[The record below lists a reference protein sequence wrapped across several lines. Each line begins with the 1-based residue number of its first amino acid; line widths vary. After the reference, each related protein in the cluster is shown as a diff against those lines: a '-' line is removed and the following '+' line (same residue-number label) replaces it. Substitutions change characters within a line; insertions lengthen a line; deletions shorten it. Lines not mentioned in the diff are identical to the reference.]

1 MMKKSI
7 LLFQIIFILLLLIS
21 VPTGLFYYYD
31 NIRTIQLNNLKSK
44 LVWAENQKEIDIVK
58 AQISKKLDEMFT
70 DITNLSFSNITKKY
84 SVFLNDR
91 IIKDYS
97 YSKKEALDAI
107 KNQFIKL
114 SKDKNETIILLLKSG
129 TVLISNNPELSK
141 VSFKSN
147 TNYLQTVSS
156 EKISGNINFTAGVA
170 EYFIPVFDI
179 KNRFVSIL
187 YIKENISNLVQ
198 KIRTE
203 KQSAHGYNFIIN
215 SSGKMLLNTDLAKEN
230 TENII
235 SYPDIKSILYD
246 DTDYGIKEAEYNNL
260 KGLLGYKKINEM
272 EYIICIFS
280 PYADYSFMKKKTE
293 QYELSFFDTT
303 FILPSYVY
311 IIIVFILSVFLI
323 NSLIGQMNSPLRKIV
338 KAMTK
343 IDDESFQEIL
353 PKAKTGDFKKLIDSI
368 LILKGRIVAAEEK
381 TQKLSQMSKELEEEL
396 SKEAS
401 RYDAEMSQLRDAVKI
416 AENEKLMNEEK
427 LLKQKEEF
435 EKEKSLLKKKL
446 EEEKNE
452 ITQKYNELQMEFD
465 KLKQEVKKIQG
476 SKIPLEKEN
485 MRIQSILTMN
495 NELKGVLSVIK
506 TYISTVL
513 GGEGKITDTQQQF
526 LGVVINKSARLE
538 RLIND
543 LTELSLLEKGDVKL
557 SKLPVDINN
566 IIQDILFAIQPQA
579 DVKKIDV
586 KINFAPT
593 LPTIVSDKTRISN
606 VISQLL
612 NQAIKVS
619 PRGAKIII
627 ETKDTPKDVIIR
639 ITDFGMSLPPSKSNL
654 LFINFHGTE
663 SLVGPEFIN
672 TGLRFPIIKATMNN
686 LGGDIW
692 IESEIGKGKTFVIS
706 LPKQTQSSID
716 NKQEIKIS
724 TSKPQENIIL
734 KTEDTV
740 KPVIQR
746 NITPVQE
753 SAPKEAT
760 PKKETPPAGE
770 SIPTVTE
777 LLSFDIPFQEKK
789 PEIPGKDINVPK
801 DLLDKEDKSKSSSST
816 LPEELPPLPELE
828 DDKGSDIIK

>member
-1 MMKKSI
+1 MKKSI
-7 LLFQIIFILLLLIS
+7 MLFQIILILILLTA
-21 VPTGLFYYYD
+21 VPSGLFYYYD
-31 NIRTIQLNNLKSK
+31 NLKTIQLNNLQSK
-44 LVWAENQKEIDIVK
+44 LIWAANQKEIDIIK
-58 AQISKKLDEMFT
+58 AQIAKKLDEFYSQ
-70 DITNLSFSNITKKY
+70 IINLSFSNITKKY
-84 SVFLNDR
+84 SAFLNDR
-91 IIKDYS
+91 IIKNYS
-97 YSKKEALDAI
+97 YSKIEALNAI
-107 KNQFIKL
+107 KTQFLRLSQGKSEGIVLLFKNGKVLVSNNEDLLKL
-114 SKDKNETIILLLKSG
+114 S
-129 TVLISNNPELSK
+129 
-141 VSFKSN
+141 FKGN
-147 TNYLQTVSS
+147 TNFLQATSS
-156 EKISGNINFTAGVA
+156 ERISGNINLTTGVA
-170 EYFIPVFDI
+170 EFFIPVFDE
-179 KNRFVSIL
+179 KNRFVSML
-187 YIKENISNLVQ
+187 YIKENITGLVQ

-215 SSGKMLLNTDLAKEN
+215 STGKMLLNTDLSKEN

-272 EYIICIFS
+272 ENILCIFS
-280 PYADYSFMKKKTE
+280 PYADYAFMKKKVE
-293 QYELSFFDTT
+293 QYELSLLDTT
-303 FILPSYVY
+303 FILPVYVL
-311 IIIVFILSVFLI
+311 IIIIFLVSLFFINLI
-323 NSLIGQMNSPLRKIV
+323 ISQVNSPLRRIV

-353 PKAKTGDFKKLIDSI
+353 PKIKTGDYRKLIDSI
-368 LILKGRIVAAEEK
+368 LILKGRIAAAEEK

-416 AENEKLMNEEK
+416 AENEKLSFEEK
-427 LLKQKEEF
+427 LLKMKEDY
-435 EKEKSLLKKKL
+435 EKEKLILKKKL

-452 ITQKYNELQMEFD
+452 IFQKYTELQIEFD
-465 KLKQEVKKIQG
+465 KLKQEIKKIQV

-543 LTELSLLEKGDVKL
+543 LTELSLLEKGDIKPVKQ
-557 SKLPVDINN
+557 SVDINN

-579 DVKKIDV
+579 DVKKIDI

-593 LPTIVSDKTRISN
+593 LPTIINDKTRISN
-606 VISQLL
+606 IISQLL

-619 PRGAKIII
+619 PRGAKIVI
-627 ETKDTPKDVIIR
+627 ETKDAAKDVLIR
-639 ITDFGMSLPPSKSNL
+639 ITDFGMSMPQSKSNL
-654 LFINFHGTE
+654 LFINFHGAE
-663 SLVGPEFIN
+663 SIAGPEFVN
-672 TGLRFPIIKATMNN
+672 TGLRFPIIKAIINN
-686 LGGDIW
+686 LNGDIW

-706 LPKQTQSSID
+706 LPKQAVEGI
-716 NKQEIKIS
+716 IS
-724 TSKPQENIIL
+724 E
-734 KTEDTV
+734 KTDHITPKVEPAV

-746 NITPVQE
+746 NIPPMQE
-753 SAPKEAT
+753 SI
-760 PKKETPPAGE
+760 PKKEPE
-770 SIPTVTE
+770 HDVPTVTE
-777 LLSFDIPFQEKK
+777 LLSFDVPFQDKK
-789 PEIPGKDINVPK
+789 SEIPGKDINIPQ
-801 DLLDKEDKSKSSSST
+801 DLLNKKETKDQSKSPPQS

-828 DDKGSDIIK
+828 DDKGTDILK